1 MKQGPLVNREKFH
14 DACGTGF
21 IVTLN
26 GRADKRILPSALQ
39 GLKRLSHRGAISAD
53 GKTGDGSGI
62 LTDIPSKFLRDILT
76 DEFNYSIPKSTK
88 LAVGMVFTYGRE
100 NKWLEKTVKDKAKEL
115 NISLIGVRV
124 VPTNLNHLGELA
136 KKSKPIILQYL
147 FSLKSSR
154 SEKNIESRL
163 YLLRKL
169 IEGET
174 ISRKKKSYFCSLS
187 SKTIVYKGLM
197 SSDQLD
203 KFYPDLRHPNFV
215 VKMAM
220 FHERFSTNTQSTWEM
235 AQPFRMVAHNGE
247 FNTIKGNRLWME
259 ARENELKSKYWG
271 NQLKSL

>member
-115 NISLIGVRV
+115 NISLIDKS
-124 VPTNLNHLGELA
+124 TLLA
-136 KKSKPIILQYL
+136 SSSNSL
-147 FSLKSSR
+147 FF
-154 SEKNIESRL
+154 I
-163 YLLRKL
+163 RK
-169 IEGET
+169 
-174 ISRKKKSYFCSLS
+174 
-187 SKTIVYKGLM
+187 
-197 SSDQLD
+197 
-203 KFYPDLRHPNFV
+203 
-215 VKMAM
+215 
-220 FHERFSTNTQSTWEM
+220 
-235 AQPFRMVAHNGE
+235 
-247 FNTIKGNRLWME
+247 
-259 ARENELKSKYWG
+259 
-271 NQLKSL
+271 